1 MEVCNS
7 KLLRLV
13 EETECL
19 ADEITNLR
27 KKLEDSNVEKDFYM
41 RAYNTVKK
49 DNETMVRELTY
60 RRKEIE
66 ILRA

>member
-1 MEVCNS
+1 M
-7 KLLRLV
+7 
-13 EETECL
+13 
-19 ADEITNLR
+19 ADEITSLR
-27 KKLEDSNVEKDFYM
+27 KQLDDSNIEKDFYM

-66 ILRA
+66 ILRG